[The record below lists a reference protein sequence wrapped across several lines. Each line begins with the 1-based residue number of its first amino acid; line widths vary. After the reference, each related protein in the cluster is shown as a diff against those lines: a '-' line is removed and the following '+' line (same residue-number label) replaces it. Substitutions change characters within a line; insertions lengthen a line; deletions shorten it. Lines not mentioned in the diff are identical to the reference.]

1 MKDTIRQLI
10 QQALT
15 QLVNEGVLPEGL
27 TPAIQVENTRDK
39 THGDFAS
46 NIAMMLA
53 KPAGLKPR
61 DLAEKIIAAL
71 PADPQVTKAEIAG
84 PGFIN
89 FFQNTQAL
97 ASRLDAA
104 LADAK
109 IGVRKAG
116 PAQRVAIDL
125 SAPNLAKEMH
135 VGHLR
140 STIIG
145 DGVARVLEFLGD
157 DVIRQNHVGDWGTQ
171 FGMLMAYLQ
180 ENPITSNELSDLENF
195 YRAAKKRFDES
206 EEFADRARGLV
217 VKLQAG
223 DAECLELW
231 GRFREISL
239 SHCQEI
245 YELLNVKLTMADVM
259 GESAYNDDLINVV
272 NDLKAKGLLVES
284 NGAQCVFLEEFKTA
298 DGDPLPVIIVKADGG
313 YLYATTDLAAV
324 RYRSGVLKADRA
336 LYFVD
341 QRQALHFQQVFEVAR
356 RAGFVTHPMQME
368 HMGFGTMN
376 GADGRP
382 FKTRDGGTVKLIDLL
397 NEAQDRAYNL
407 VKEKNPELA
416 EADLRNIARVVG
428 IGAVKYADLSK
439 HRTSDYS
446 FNFELMLNFEGN
458 TAPYLLYAYTRVA
471 GVFRKLGKD
480 FSEVEGQINLEAPHE
495 QELAAKLAQFG
506 EVLNSVGEKGTPHI
520 LCTYLYE
527 VAGLFSSFYENCPI
541 LTADDEAQK
550 QSRLRLAA
558 LAGRT
563 LKQGLELLGLETLE
577 RIRYQA
583 PAKKPIPGW
592 LWMAIGLTVGAF
604 VVFLMK
610 LDPGKGDDVKRV
622 KQEQQKATKMAEAN
636 KTPPSPTAP
645 VKPKYDFYT
654 LLPESEVIVPPDAV
668 PEKTLPT
675 PQPVPTTPVTP
686 AEAAKIDTA
695 RAQAALAGITPPP
708 PPPVATTKAAP
719 VTKFFLQAGSFP
731 KQADADRVRA
741 QIILLGQAVTVE
753 SGTVKD
759 ATWYR
764 VLVGPFSNREQL
776 TVAQKQLAG
785 AGFSNLLLQ
794 QRQSR

>member
-15 QLVNEGVLPEGL
+15 QLTLDGVLPEGL
-27 TPAIQVENTRDK
+27 TPAIQVENARDK

-53 KPAGLKPR
+53 KPAGMKPR
-61 DLAEKIIAAL
+61 DLAEKLIAAL
-71 PADPQVTKAEIAG
+71 PADPQISKVEIAG
-84 PGFIN
+84 PGFLN

-109 IGVRKAG
+109 LGVHKAG
-116 PAQRVAIDL
+116 PQQKVVIDL

-145 DGVARVLEFLGD
+145 DAVARVLEFLGD
-157 DVIRQNHVGDWGTQ
+157 EVIRQNHVGDWGTQ
-171 FGMLMAYLQ
+171 FGMLLAYLE
-180 ENPITSNELSDLENF
+180 ENPITSDELSDLENF

-206 EEFADRARGLV
+206 EAFADRARGLV

-223 DAECLELW
+223 DADCLTLW
-231 GRFREISL
+231 TRFKDISL
-239 SHCQEI
+239 SHCQKT
-245 YELLNVKLTMADVM
+245 YELLNVKLTPADVM
-259 GESAYNDDLINVV
+259 GESAYNDDLANVV
-272 NDLKAKGLLVES
+272 SDLKAKGLLVES

-298 DGDPLPVIIVKADGG
+298 DGDPLPVIVQKADGG

-324 RYRSGVLKADRA
+324 RYRSNVLHADRA

-356 RAGFVTHPMQME
+356 RAGFINHPMQTE

-397 NEAQDRAYNL
+397 TEAKERAYTL
-407 VKEKNPELA
+407 VKEKNPELP
-416 EADLRNIARVVG
+416 EDDLRAIAKVVG

-446 FNFELMLNFEGN
+446 FNFDLMLNFEGN

-480 FSEVEGQINLEAPHE
+480 FSEVEGQIVLQAQQE
-495 QELAAKLAQFG
+495 QDLAARLAQFA
-506 EVLNSVGEKGTPHI
+506 EILNNVAEKGTPHV
-520 LCTYLYE
+520 LCSYLYD

-541 LTADDEAQK
+541 LGAETPEQQ

-558 LAGRT
+558 LTGRT

-577 RIRYQA
+577 R
-583 PAKKPIPGW
+583 
-592 LWMAIGLTVGAF
+592 M
-604 VVFLMK
+604 
-610 LDPGKGDDVKRV
+610 
-622 KQEQQKATKMAEAN
+622 
-636 KTPPSPTAP
+636 
-645 VKPKYDFYT
+645 
-654 LLPESEVIVPPDAV
+654 
-668 PEKTLPT
+668 
-675 PQPVPTTPVTP
+675 
-686 AEAAKIDTA
+686 
-695 RAQAALAGITPPP
+695 
-708 PPPVATTKAAP
+708 
-719 VTKFFLQAGSFP
+719 
-731 KQADADRVRA
+731 
-741 QIILLGQAVTVE
+741 
-753 SGTVKD
+753 
-759 ATWYR
+759 
-764 VLVGPFSNREQL
+764 
-776 TVAQKQLAG
+776 
-785 AGFSNLLLQ
+785 
-794 QRQSR
+794 

>member
-15 QLVNEGVLPEGL
+15 QLVNDGVLPDGL
-27 TPAIQVENTRDK
+27 TPAIQVENARDK

-61 DLAEKIIAAL
+61 DLAEKLIAAL
-71 PADPQVTKAEIAG
+71 PADPQVSKVEIAG
-84 PGFIN
+84 PGFLN

-97 ASRLDAA
+97 ASRLDSA
-104 LADAK
+104 LADARL
-109 IGVRKAG
+109 GVHKAG
-116 PAQRVAIDL
+116 ATQKVVIDM

-145 DGVARVLEFLGD
+145 DAVARVLEFLGD
-157 DVIRQNHVGDWGTQ
+157 DVVRQNHVGDWGTQ
-171 FGMLMAYLQ
+171 FGMLMAYLE
-180 ENPITSNELSDLENF
+180 ENPITSEELSDLENF

-206 EEFADRARGLV
+206 SEFADRARGLV

-223 DAECLELW
+223 DPECLKLW
-231 GRFREISL
+231 TRFKDISL
-239 SHCQEI
+239 SHCQKT

-259 GESAYNDDLINVV
+259 GESAYNDDLANVV
-272 NDLKAKGLLVES
+272 EDLKAKGMLVES
-284 NGAQCVFLEEFKTA
+284 NGAQCVFLDEFKNA
-298 DGDPLPVIIVKADGG
+298 EGEPLPVIIVKADGG

-341 QRQALHFQQVFEVAR
+341 QRQALHFQQVFAVAR
-356 RAGFVTHPMQME
+356 KAGFVTHPMDME

-397 NEAQDRAYNL
+397 NEAKERAYAL
-407 VKEKNPELA
+407 VKEKNPQLPEEELRA
-416 EADLRNIARVVG
+416 IAKVVG

-471 GVFRKLGKD
+471 GVFRKLGKGFD
-480 FSEVEGQINLEAPHE
+480 QVEGEIRLQAPQE
-495 QELAAKLAQFG
+495 QDLAARLAQFG
-506 EVLNSVGEKGTPHI
+506 EILNNVAEKGTPHV
-520 LCTYLYE
+520 LCSYLYD

-541 LTADDEAQK
+541 LAAETPEQQ

-558 LAGRT
+558 LTGRT

-577 RIRYQA
+577 R
-583 PAKKPIPGW
+583 
-592 LWMAIGLTVGAF
+592 M
-604 VVFLMK
+604 
-610 LDPGKGDDVKRV
+610 
-622 KQEQQKATKMAEAN
+622 
-636 KTPPSPTAP
+636 
-645 VKPKYDFYT
+645 
-654 LLPESEVIVPPDAV
+654 
-668 PEKTLPT
+668 
-675 PQPVPTTPVTP
+675 
-686 AEAAKIDTA
+686 
-695 RAQAALAGITPPP
+695 
-708 PPPVATTKAAP
+708 
-719 VTKFFLQAGSFP
+719 
-731 KQADADRVRA
+731 
-741 QIILLGQAVTVE
+741 
-753 SGTVKD
+753 
-759 ATWYR
+759 
-764 VLVGPFSNREQL
+764 
-776 TVAQKQLAG
+776 
-785 AGFSNLLLQ
+785 
-794 QRQSR
+794 

>member
-15 QLVNEGVLPEGL
+15 QLVTDGVLPEGL
-27 TPAIQVENTRDK
+27 TPAIQVENARDK

-53 KPAGLKPR
+53 KPAGMKPR

-71 PADPQVTKAEIAG
+71 PADEQVSKVEIAG
-84 PGFIN
+84 PGFLN

-97 ASRLDAA
+97 AARLDAA

-109 IGVRKAG
+109 LGVSKAG
-116 PAQRVAIDL
+116 PQQKVVVDL

-145 DGVARVLEFLGD
+145 DAVSRVLEFLGD
-157 DVIRQNHVGDWGTQ
+157 TVIRQNHVGDWGTQ

-180 ENPITSNELSDLENF
+180 ENPITSDELSDLENF

-223 DAECLELW
+223 DEECLKLW
-231 GRFREISL
+231 TRFKDISL
-239 SHCQEI
+239 SHCQKT

-259 GESAYNDDLINVV
+259 GESAYNDDLANVV
-272 NDLKAKGLLVES
+272 SDLKAKGLLVES
-284 NGAQCVFLEEFKTA
+284 NGAQCVFLDEFKNA
-298 DGDPLPVIIVKADGG
+298 EGEPLPVIVQKADGG
-313 YLYATTDLAAV
+313 YLYATTDLAAI
-324 RYRSGVLKADRA
+324 RYRSNVLNADRA

-341 QRQALHFQQVFEVAR
+341 QRQALHFNQVFEVAR
-356 RAGFVTHPMQME
+356 LAGFVGHPMQME

-397 NEAQDRAYNL
+397 TEAKERAYAL
-407 VKEKNPELA
+407 VKEKNPELP
-416 EADLRNIARVVG
+416 EDELRAIGQVVG
-428 IGAVKYADLSK
+428 IDAVKYADLSK

-471 GVFRKLGKD
+471 GVFRKLGKSFD
-480 FSEVEGQINLEAPHE
+480 EVDGQIVLQAAQE
-495 QELAAKLAQFG
+495 QDLAARLAQFG
-506 EVLNSVGEKGTPHI
+506 EILNNVADKGTPHV
-520 LCTYLYE
+520 LCAYLYD

-541 LTADDEAQK
+541 LGAETPEQQ

-558 LAGRT
+558 LTGRT

-577 RIRYQA
+577 R
-583 PAKKPIPGW
+583 
-592 LWMAIGLTVGAF
+592 M
-604 VVFLMK
+604 
-610 LDPGKGDDVKRV
+610 
-622 KQEQQKATKMAEAN
+622 
-636 KTPPSPTAP
+636 
-645 VKPKYDFYT
+645 
-654 LLPESEVIVPPDAV
+654 
-668 PEKTLPT
+668 
-675 PQPVPTTPVTP
+675 
-686 AEAAKIDTA
+686 
-695 RAQAALAGITPPP
+695 
-708 PPPVATTKAAP
+708 
-719 VTKFFLQAGSFP
+719 
-731 KQADADRVRA
+731 
-741 QIILLGQAVTVE
+741 
-753 SGTVKD
+753 
-759 ATWYR
+759 
-764 VLVGPFSNREQL
+764 
-776 TVAQKQLAG
+776 
-785 AGFSNLLLQ
+785 
-794 QRQSR
+794 

>member
-15 QLVNEGVLPEGL
+15 QLVNDGVLPDGL
-27 TPAIQVENTRDK
+27 TPAIQVENARDK

-61 DLAEKIIAAL
+61 DLAEKLIAAL
-71 PADPQVTKAEIAG
+71 PADPQVSKVEIAG
-84 PGFIN
+84 PGFLN

-104 LADAK
+104 LADARL
-109 IGVRKAG
+109 GVHKAG
-116 PAQRVAIDL
+116 ATQKVVIDM

-145 DGVARVLEFLGD
+145 DAVARVLEFLGD
-157 DVIRQNHVGDWGTQ
+157 DVVRQNHVGDWGTQ
-171 FGMLMAYLQ
+171 FGMLMAYLE
-180 ENPITSNELSDLENF
+180 ENPITSEELSDLENF

-206 EEFADRARGLV
+206 SEFADRARGLV

-223 DAECLELW
+223 DPECLKLW
-231 GRFREISL
+231 TRFKDISL
-239 SHCQEI
+239 SHCQKT

-259 GESAYNDDLINVV
+259 GESAYNDDLANVV
-272 NDLKAKGLLVES
+272 EDLKAKGMLVES
-284 NGAQCVFLEEFKTA
+284 NGAQCVFLDEFKNA
-298 DGDPLPVIIVKADGG
+298 EGEPLPVIIVKADGG

-341 QRQALHFQQVFEVAR
+341 QRQALHFQQVFAVAR
-356 RAGFVTHPMQME
+356 KAGFVTHPMDME

-397 NEAQDRAYNL
+397 NEAKERAYAL
-407 VKEKNPELA
+407 VKEKNPQLPEEELRA
-416 EADLRNIARVVG
+416 IAKVVG

-471 GVFRKLGKD
+471 GVFRKLGKGFD
-480 FSEVEGQINLEAPHE
+480 QVEGEIRLQAPQE
-495 QELAAKLAQFG
+495 QDLAARLAQFG
-506 EVLNSVGEKGTPHI
+506 EILNNVAEKGTPHV
-520 LCTYLYE
+520 LCSYLYD

-541 LTADDEAQK
+541 FAAETPEQQ

-558 LAGRT
+558 LTGRT

-577 RIRYQA
+577 R
-583 PAKKPIPGW
+583 
-592 LWMAIGLTVGAF
+592 M
-604 VVFLMK
+604 
-610 LDPGKGDDVKRV
+610 
-622 KQEQQKATKMAEAN
+622 
-636 KTPPSPTAP
+636 
-645 VKPKYDFYT
+645 
-654 LLPESEVIVPPDAV
+654 
-668 PEKTLPT
+668 
-675 PQPVPTTPVTP
+675 
-686 AEAAKIDTA
+686 
-695 RAQAALAGITPPP
+695 
-708 PPPVATTKAAP
+708 
-719 VTKFFLQAGSFP
+719 
-731 KQADADRVRA
+731 
-741 QIILLGQAVTVE
+741 
-753 SGTVKD
+753 
-759 ATWYR
+759 
-764 VLVGPFSNREQL
+764 
-776 TVAQKQLAG
+776 
-785 AGFSNLLLQ
+785 
-794 QRQSR
+794 

>member
-15 QLVNEGVLPEGL
+15 HLVKEGVLPEGL
-27 TPAIQVENTRDK
+27 TPAIQVENARDK

-53 KPAGLKPR
+53 KPAGMKPR
-61 DLAEKIIAAL
+61 DLAEKIIQAL
-71 PADPQVTKAEIAG
+71 PVDPQISKAEIAG
-84 PGFIN
+84 PGFLN

-97 ASRLDAA
+97 AGRLDAA
-104 LADAK
+104 LTDPK
-109 IGVRKAG
+109 LGVSKPGA
-116 PAQRVAIDL
+116 AQRVVVDL

-157 DVIRQNHVGDWGTQ
+157 TVIRQNHVGDWGTQ

-206 EEFADRARGLV
+206 AEFADRARGLV

-223 DAECLELW
+223 DAECLALW

-272 NDLKAKGLLVES
+272 SDLKAKGLLVES

-356 RAGFVTHPMQME
+356 RADFISNGMHPE

-397 NEAQDRAYNL
+397 SEAQERAYNL
-407 VKEKNPELA
+407 VKEKNPEAA
-416 EADLRNIARVVG
+416 EADLRAIAKVVG

-446 FNFELMLNFEGN
+446 FNFDQMLNFEGN

-471 GVFRKLGKD
+471 GVFRKLGKGFD
-480 FSEVEGQINLEAPHE
+480 EVSGQISLDAPHE
-495 QELAAKLAQFG
+495 QELAARLAQFG
-506 EVLNSVGEKGTPHI
+506 EVLNNVAEKGTPHV
-520 LCTYLYE
+520 LCAYLYDI
-527 VAGLFSSFYENCPI
+527 AQLFSSFYENCPI
-541 LTADDEAQK
+541 LAADSPEQ
-550 QSRLRLAA
+550 QNSRLLLAA

-563 LKQGLELLGLETLE
+563 LKQGLQLLGLDTLE
-577 RIRYQA
+577 R
-583 PAKKPIPGW
+583 
-592 LWMAIGLTVGAF
+592 M
-604 VVFLMK
+604 
-610 LDPGKGDDVKRV
+610 
-622 KQEQQKATKMAEAN
+622 
-636 KTPPSPTAP
+636 
-645 VKPKYDFYT
+645 
-654 LLPESEVIVPPDAV
+654 
-668 PEKTLPT
+668 
-675 PQPVPTTPVTP
+675 
-686 AEAAKIDTA
+686 
-695 RAQAALAGITPPP
+695 
-708 PPPVATTKAAP
+708 
-719 VTKFFLQAGSFP
+719 
-731 KQADADRVRA
+731 
-741 QIILLGQAVTVE
+741 
-753 SGTVKD
+753 
-759 ATWYR
+759 
-764 VLVGPFSNREQL
+764 
-776 TVAQKQLAG
+776 
-785 AGFSNLLLQ
+785 
-794 QRQSR
+794 

>member
-10 QQALT
+10 QQAIT

-27 TPAIQVENTRDK
+27 SPAIQVENSRDK
-39 THGDFAS
+39 KNGDFAS

-53 KPAGLKPR
+53 KPAGMKPR

-71 PADPQVTKAEIAG
+71 PADENVTKTEIAG
-84 PGFIN
+84 PGFLN

-97 ASRLDAA
+97 AARLDAA
-104 LADAK
+104 LADQNV
-109 IGVRKAG
+109 GVRKAG
-116 PAQRVAIDL
+116 PVQRTVVDL

-157 DVIRQNHVGDWGTQ
+157 TVIRQNHVGDWGTQ

-180 ENPITSNELSDLENF
+180 ENPITSDELSDLENF
-195 YRAAKKRFDES
+195 YRAAKQRFDES

-223 DAECLELW
+223 DAECLALW
-231 GRFREISL
+231 SHFRDISL
-239 SHCQEI
+239 SHCQAI
-245 YELLNVKLTMADVM
+245 YEQLNVKLTMADVM

-272 NDLKAKGLLVES
+272 NDLKAAGLLVES
-284 NGAQCVFLEEFKTA
+284 NGAQCVFLDEFKNA

-341 QRQALHFQQVFEVAR
+341 QRQALHFQQVFQVAR
-356 RAGFVTHPMQME
+356 LAGFVTHPMDME

-382 FKTRDGGTVKLIDLL
+382 FKTRDGGTVKLVDLL
-397 NEAQDRAYNL
+397 TEAKDRAYTL

-416 EADLRNIARVVG
+416 EDDLRSIAKVVG

-446 FNFELMLNFEGN
+446 FNFDLMLNFEGN

-480 FSEVEGQINLEAPHE
+480 FSEVEGQIVLEAAHE
-495 QELAAKLAQFG
+495 HELAAKLAQFG
-506 EVLNSVGEKGTPHI
+506 EVLNNVSDKGTPHI
-520 LCTYLYE
+520 LCTYLYD

-541 LTADDEAQK
+541 LGADTPAQM

-558 LAGRT
+558 LTGRT

-577 RIRYQA
+577 R
-583 PAKKPIPGW
+583 
-592 LWMAIGLTVGAF
+592 M
-604 VVFLMK
+604 
-610 LDPGKGDDVKRV
+610 
-622 KQEQQKATKMAEAN
+622 
-636 KTPPSPTAP
+636 
-645 VKPKYDFYT
+645 
-654 LLPESEVIVPPDAV
+654 
-668 PEKTLPT
+668 
-675 PQPVPTTPVTP
+675 
-686 AEAAKIDTA
+686 
-695 RAQAALAGITPPP
+695 
-708 PPPVATTKAAP
+708 
-719 VTKFFLQAGSFP
+719 
-731 KQADADRVRA
+731 
-741 QIILLGQAVTVE
+741 
-753 SGTVKD
+753 
-759 ATWYR
+759 
-764 VLVGPFSNREQL
+764 
-776 TVAQKQLAG
+776 
-785 AGFSNLLLQ
+785 
-794 QRQSR
+794 